1 LHAGMSSQ
9 PIPERATLHA
19 ADEAV
24 NQQLVKA
31 GQWLLRVSPSQLQQ
45 LKEAEQQKLKAGLR
59 MVLEV
64 IASM

>member
-1 LHAGMSSQ
+1 M
-9 PIPERATLHA
+9 PERATLHA

-24 NQQLVKA
+24 NHQLVKA

-45 LKEAEQQKLKAGLR
+45 LNEAEQQKLKVGLR

-64 IASM
+64 IASMSGRSGSRIL